1 MKLYV
6 SDTRGDIKNCY
17 YPREIIATNVRSLE
31 KAAQYDHVMAK
42 YKNNYRLKDNFIES
56 DCIAMD
62 LDNDYSDDPKDWKDI
77 GDIKEVFKDIKFA
90 VIYSRNHMKKKENQS
105 PRPRL
110 HVYFPI
116 PAITDIEEYES
127 LKIRLANYYPFF
139 DRNALDGARLF
150 FGVDNPVV
158 EIVKG
163 KNFVTHLLE
172 EDDFEAWDETQDKI
186 HEGNRNNAMSHYA
199 GRVLIRYGN
208 TDKTKELFNKKAELC
223 SPPLSDEEL
232 EQIWQSALKFVK
244 KISSNED
251 YIPPEKY
258 NTEFNLKPSE
268 YSDIGQAEV
277 FVREYKDKLR
287 YSPSTKYLVYNGGY
301 WEESDLKAQGLSQD
315 LANRQVEEADILL
328 KKALDEMKK
337 NGALGLLDS
346 LTTKKAISLFNKE
359 QTHSYNQY
367 LMAENYKKYAV
378 KRGDTR
384 AIHATTKE
392 AMPMLE
398 IGQEELD
405 QDEFLLNTPSYTIDL
420 KTGEKMEHNPL
431 NFTTKQT
438 MVDPSDEGK
447 SLWEEAL
454 DTFFCG
460 DDELIDYV
468 QKVAGLAA
476 IGKVYVEALII
487 AYGEG
492 RNGKSTFWN
501 AIARVLGS
509 YSGSIS
515 ADILTVGCKR
525 NAKPEL
531 AEARGK
537 RLLIA
542 AELEEGMRLSTSNVK
557 QLSSTDDIHAEKKYK
572 APFKFTP
579 SHSLVLYTNHLPK
592 VGAMDEGTW
601 RRLIVI
607 PFEAKIEGTSDIK
620 NYGDYLFQNAGG
632 AILKWVIDGSKK
644 AIEDDYKFKLPDK
657 VENAINKYRSDNDW
671 ISRFFESCCE
681 IDESFSAKSG
691 EFYTEYRAFCMRTG
705 EYTRSTTDFYN
716 ALEAEGF
723 KRKRTSKGRFILGIR
738 LKSEFLI

>member
-1 MKLYV
+1 MSKKTFADLFPVFSLEDKKLFFQDGRVGIGFSVECPEWEERSV
-6 SDTRGDIKNCY
+6 SEINAFNAQYSAFLRTLPTGAALQTLHFY
-17 YPREIIATNVRSLE
+17 YPTKDHLERRYNGYFFDKLVDFYDEKIEKNHHECYNFLSFSPENEI
-31 KAAQYDHVMAK
+31 
-42 YKNNYRLKDNFIES
+42 
-56 DCIAMD
+56 
-62 LDNDYSDDPKDWKDI
+62 
-77 GDIKEVFKDIKFA
+77 
-90 VIYSRNHMKKKENQS
+90 
-105 PRPRL
+105 
-110 HVYFPI
+110 
-116 PAITDIEEYES
+116 
-127 LKIRLANYYPFF
+127 
-139 DRNALDGARLF
+139 DRNAANTFYSL
-150 FGVDNPVV
+150 
-158 EIVKG
+158 G
-163 KNFVTHLLE
+163 KNITSNPFKGITRTAKNLE
-172 EDDFEAWDETQDKI
+172 DYSLTFKNQLEAGKVHQK
-186 HEGNRNNAMSHYA
+186 R
-199 GRVLIRYGN
+199 
-208 TDKTKELFNKKAELC
+208 
-223 SPPLSDEEL
+223 LSDEEL
-232 EQIWQSALKFVK
+232 EQIWQSALKFGK
-244 KISSNED
+244 KITSNEE
-251 YIPPEKY
+251 YIPPDKY
-258 NTEFNLKPSE
+258 NAEFNLKPSE

-277 FVREYKDKLR
+277 FVREYQDKLR

-328 KKALDEMKK
+328 KKARDEMKK

-346 LTTKKAISLFNKE
+346 LTTKKAVSLFNKE

-398 IGQEELD
+398 IKQEELD
-405 QDEFLLNTPSYTIDL
+405 QDGFLLNTPSYTIDL

>member
-17 YPREIIATNVRSLE
+17 YPTEVIATDVRSLE

-77 GDIKEVFKDIKFA
+77 GDIKETFKDIKFA

-116 PAITDIEEYES
+116 PTITDIKEYES
-127 LKIRLANYYPFF
+127 LKERLAYYYPFF

-163 KNFVTHLLE
+163 ENFVTQLLE
-172 EDDFEAWDETQDKI
+172 EDDFEAWDDNQDKI

-208 TDKTKELFNKKAELC
+208 TDKAKELFNKKAELC

-232 EQIWQSALKFVK
+232 EQIWQSALKFGK
-244 KISSNED
+244 KISSNQE
-251 YIPPEKY
+251 YIPPDKY
-258 NTEFNLKPSE
+258 NAEFNLKPSE

-277 FVREYKDKLR
+277 FVREYQDRLR

-328 KKALDEMKK
+328 KKARDEMKK
-337 NGALGLLDS
+337 NGAFGLLDS
-346 LTTKKAISLFNKE
+346 LTTKKAVSLFNKE

-398 IGQEELD
+398 IKQEELD
-405 QDEFLLNTPSYTIDL
+405 QDGFLLNTPSCTISL

-431 NFTTKQT
+431 NFITKQA

-447 SLWEEAL
+447 GLWEEAL

-460 DDELIDYV
+460 DNELIDYV
-468 QKVAGLAA
+468 QKVAGLAT

-487 AYGEG
+487 AYGDG

-501 AIARVLGS
+501 VIARVLGS

-557 QLSSTDDIHAEKKYK
+557 QLSSTDEIHAEKKYK

-579 SHSLVLYTNHLPK
+579 SHTLVLYTNHLPK

-632 AILKWVIDGSKK
+632 AILQWVIDGAKK
-644 AIEDDYKFKLPDK
+644 AIEDDYKFTLPRK
-657 VENAINKYRSDNDW
+657 VVNAIKKYKSDNDW
-671 ISRFFESCCE
+671 ISRFFESCCD
-681 IDESFSAKSG
+681 IDDSFSAKSG

-705 EYTRSTTDFYN
+705 EYIRSTTDFYN

-723 KRKRTSKGRFILGIR
+723 KRKRTNKGRFILGIR
-738 LKSEFLI
+738 LKSEFA

>member
-77 GDIKEVFKDIKFA
+77 GDIKETFKDIKFA

-398 IGQEELD
+398 IKQEELD
-405 QDEFLLNTPSYTIDL
+405 QDGFLLNTPSYTIDL
-420 KTGEKMEHNPL
+420 KTGEKMEHDPL
-431 NFTTKQT
+431 HFITKQT
-438 MVDPSDEGK
+438 TVDVDNTNLK
-447 SLWEEAL
+447 LWLDAL
-454 DTFFCG
+454 DVFFQG
-460 DDELIDYV
+460 DADLIEYV
-468 QKVAGLAA
+468 QKVAGLATIGTVYQEA
-476 IGKVYVEALII
+476 III
-487 AYGEG
+487 AYGDG

-501 AIARVLGS
+501 AISRVLGN
-509 YSGSIS
+509 YSGAIS
-515 ADILTVGCKR
+515 ADVLTVGCKR
-525 NAKPEL
+525 NVKPEL
-531 AEARGK
+531 AEAKGK

-542 AELEEGMRLSTSNVK
+542 AELEEGMRLSTSNLK
-557 QLSSTDDIHAEKKYK
+557 QLSSTDPIYAEKKYK

-579 SHSLVLYTNHLPK
+579 SHTLVLYTNHLPK
-592 VGAMDEGTW
+592 VGAIDEGTW

-607 PFEAKIEGTSDIK
+607 PFQAKIEGKSDIK
-620 NYGDYLFQNAGG
+620 NYGDYLYENAGG
-632 AILKWVIDGSKK
+632 AILSWIIEGSKK
-644 AIEDDYKFKLPDK
+644 VIEDNYKITQPK
-657 VENAINKYRSDNDW
+657 VVQDATSKYKDSNDW
-671 ISRFFESCCE
+671 FNLFITERCDVGEGLE
-681 IDESFSAKSG
+681 QKSG
-691 EFYTEYRAFCMRTG
+691 ELYQEYRAFSMSIG
-705 EYTRSTTDFYN
+705 EYARSTSDFYS
-716 ALEAEGF
+716 ALESEGF
-723 KRKRTSKGRFILGIR
+723 KRKRTSSARLVLGLK
-738 LKSEFLI
+738 LKSEFI